1 MRGGMI
7 NSASSL
13 PTASCRLKPNTR
25 SAAGLNSRTRPSASM
40 VMMQSSFGIENA
52 AIQHFELIARDRFAV
67 FGPLVWISS
76 GARRLARETNKF
88 DAERAIALRGKR
100 AILTAGMAG
109 EEVVGKRFFA
119 AN

>member
-1 MRGGMI
+1 LDLI
-7 NSASSL
+7 
-13 PTASCRLKPNTR
+13 R
-25 SAAGLNSRTRPSASM
+25 SAPAL
-40 VMMQSSFGIENA
+40 
-52 AIQHFELIARDRFAV
+52 
-67 FGPLVWISS
+67 
-76 GARRLARETNKF
+76 RETNKF